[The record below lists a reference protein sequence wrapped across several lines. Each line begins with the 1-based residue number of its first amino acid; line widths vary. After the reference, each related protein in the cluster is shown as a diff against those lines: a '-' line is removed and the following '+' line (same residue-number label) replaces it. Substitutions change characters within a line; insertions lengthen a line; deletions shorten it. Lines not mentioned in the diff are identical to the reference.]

1 METVQQKK
9 RVLAID
15 IARGM
20 SVILMMMIHTMLIY
34 GTIPTQTNTIL
45 GEITLW
51 LGRGTT
57 MFLVSMGISFV
68 LSRRQTFTAVCKR
81 ALYILAIG
89 YGMNFLKFLVPEFV
103 FGGLPQAFVSAYGL
117 QSGTLET
124 GIFFLL
130 LGDILQ
136 LAGVTLFI
144 MGLINHFSKSKYVPL
159 AAALLIIAVS
169 KELSG
174 FRIGIT
180 GLDYICDLLFSNQFN
195 VYFPVFPW
203 SAFILVGM
211 FLGRWYKELNENQE
225 IFFKKM
231 LLVGVG
237 FIVFGSLL
245 NFSNPEYHFGDYY
258 HLGPGGSIL
267 LLGANLVLYWLI
279 NIVVQLF
286 KEDNSIF
293 NLLIFCSKHVTSL
306 YVIQWVLI
314 NWGMYV
320 IGFWNQTQLAV
331 LALFPAVIALSISVQ
346 IVYNEIKILLATKW
360 SIRPNRFL
368 KPVRSVLKI
377 KS

>member
-1 METVQQKK
+1 METIQRKK

-15 IARGM
+15 FARGI
-20 SVILMMMIHTMLIY
+20 SVLLMIMVHTMLIY
-34 GTIPTQTNTIL
+34 GTISTQTNTVL
-45 GEITLW
+45 GEIILW

-68 LSRRQTFTAVCKR
+68 LSRRQSFLAVCKR
-81 ALYILAIG
+81 ALYILAVG
-89 YGMNFLKFLVPEFV
+89 YGMNILKFLVPEFF
-103 FGGLPQAFVSAYGL
+103 FGGLPEAFVSAYGL

-124 GIFFLL
+124 GVFFLL

-159 AAALLIIAVS
+159 IVALVIISIS

-174 FRIGIT
+174 FRVGIA
-180 GLDYICDLLFSNQFN
+180 GLDYICDLFFSNKFN

-203 SAFILVGM
+203 SAFILIGM

-225 IFFKKM
+225 EFFKKT
-231 LLVGVG
+231 LFVGLAFIAVG
-237 FIVFGSLL
+237 GLL

-267 LLGANLVLYWLI
+267 LLGTNLVLYWLV
-279 NIVVQLF
+279 NIIVNLF
-286 KEDNSIF
+286 KENNPVFI
-293 NLLIFCSKHVTSL
+293 LLTFCSKHVTSL

-320 IGFWNQTQLAV
+320 LGFWEHDQWFVLGLFPVFIATSLSVQLA
-331 LALFPAVIALSISVQ
+331 
-346 IVYNEIKILLATKW
+346 YNEIKTQLRSKW
-360 SIRPNRFL
+360 NNKNSNELIVN
-368 KPVRSVLKI
+368 S
-377 KS
+377 

>member
-1 METVQQKK
+1 METIQKKK

-15 IARGM
+15 FARGT
-20 SVILMMMIHTMLIY
+20 SVILMMMVHTMLIY
-34 GTIPTQTNTIL
+34 GTIATQTHTVL
-45 GEITLW
+45 GEIILW

-57 MFLVSMGISFV
+57 IFLVSMGISFV
-68 LSRRQTFTAVCKR
+68 LSRRQSFLAVCKR

-89 YGMNFLKFLVPEFV
+89 YGMNILKFLVPEFI
-103 FGGLPQAFVSAYGL
+103 FGGLPEAFVSAYGL

-136 LAGVTLFI
+136 LAGITLFI

-159 AAALLIIAVS
+159 IVALVIISVS

-174 FRIGIT
+174 FRVGIA
-180 GLDYICDLLFSNQFN
+180 GLDYICDLFFSNQFH

-203 SAFILVGM
+203 SAFILIGM

-225 IFFKKM
+225 LFFRRM
-231 LLVGVG
+231 LFVGLG
-237 FIVFGSLL
+237 FIAFGGIL
-245 NFSNPEYHFGDYY
+245 NFTNPEYHFGDYY

-267 LLGANLVLYWLI
+267 ILGVNLVLYWLT
-279 NIVVQLF
+279 NLVVNLF
-286 KEDNSIF
+286 KENNPVF
-293 NLLIFCSKHVTSL
+293 NLLTFCSKHVTSL

-320 IGFWNQTQLAV
+320 IGFWNQDQWMV
-331 LALFPAVIALSISVQ
+331 LGLFPVVIATSLSIQ
-346 IVYNEIKILLATKW
+346 LVYNELKILWRTKW
-360 SIRPNRFL
+360 SNKNSNELIVNN
-368 KPVRSVLKI
+368 
-377 KS
+377 